1 MIARASGA
9 LLFSYI
15 VMSIAGV
22 VFLAFPSATL
32 SQVAVYD
39 STLIVWALFYLVGGL
54 TAAGCII
61 LRRYV
66 VNTLPLWYFE
76 IGGIALI
83 VAANLVYAY
92 AIAQTA
98 IQFQENNILAASF
111 VILAFAGG
119 LVARSIETLRLVKTL
134 KQYSSDERTNE

>member
-15 VMSIAGV
+15 VMAIAGA

-32 SQVAVYD
+32 SEVAVYD

-54 TAAGCII
+54 CAAACIV
-61 LRRYV
+61 LRKYV
-66 VNTLPLWYFE
+66 ANTIPLWYFE

-92 AIAQTA
+92 AIAQAA
-98 IQFQENNILAASF
+98 IQFQENTILAASF

-119 LVARSIETLRLVKTL
+119 LVARTIETLRLVKTL
-134 KQYSSDERTNE
+134 KQYSSDERT